1 MEGWIAQITGFATA
15 HPHAIGLV
23 VFLAAASEAI
33 VVVGALIPGTA
44 VVLALAGVAGAAHMP
59 VLPLV
64 LWAAA
69 GAVASDGISYWIG
82 HRFGP
87 HLRERWPFRDRPGLL
102 LSGERFFARHGRK
115 SVVLAR
121 FLPGVRAVVPVVA
134 GMVGM
139 PVVRFYTANIVSA
152 ALWAV
157 THVLPAAGAGLAF
170 AQLGQVSGQLLL
182 VLLAALVTAW
192 LAILLLRLALRRLL
206 PRGLALWRA
215 CAIRLA
221 CSDRAPVRRVGALLD
236 PDHPAA
242 VAVLF
247 WFAVGLAAT
256 YGLLGVVEDVLT
268 AAPLVAADRAISNL
282 VQSLRSE
289 PVDAVVVAVTMLGD
303 GVVTVPLALASI
315 LVLVLA
321 GARRSASARVSSRP
335 AGRAA
340 ARSAA
345 AARMAALI
353 SAPKMNSRAER
364 QKKSRTTT
372 TPPRLP

>member
-64 LWAAA
+64 LWASA
-69 GAVASDGISYWIG
+69 GAVLSDGISFWIG

-102 LSGERFFARHGRK
+102 LSGERFFARHGGK

-157 THVLPAAGAGLAF
+157 THVLPAAGAGFAF
-170 AQLGQVSGQLLL
+170 AQLGQVSGRLLL
-182 VLLAALVTAW
+182 ALLAALVTAW
-192 LAILLLRLALRRLL
+192 LAILLCAS
-206 PRGLALWRA
+206 PCAGSCRA
-215 CAIRLA
+215 GSRCGGP
-221 CSDRAPVRRVGALLD
+221 APPAS
-236 PDHPAA
+236 PAA
-242 VAVLF
+242 T
-247 WFAVGLAAT
+247 G
-256 YGLLGVVEDVLT
+256 
-268 AAPLVAADRAISNL
+268 
-282 VQSLRSE
+282 
-289 PVDAVVVAVTMLGD
+289 
-303 GVVTVPLALASI
+303 
-315 LVLVLA
+315 
-321 GARRSASARVSSRP
+321 RRSVASGPSWIRTIRRRSRCFSGSRSGSP
-335 AGRAA
+335 RPTGCSAWSRMCSRRIRWSPPTGR
-340 ARSAA
+340 
-345 AARMAALI
+345 
-353 SAPKMNSRAER
+353 
-364 QKKSRTTT
+364 SRTSCSRSGASPW
-372 TPPRLP
+372 TPWWSP